1 MTDLTNAQN
10 NASVIATY
18 DNLPALAKMTFELI
32 DAKPETRKDYQSR
45 IGLFIDFIKTEGLNV
60 DSFLLFKRYLQCRN
74 DYSISTKNKYLTA
87 ARIFLKEFHKRRPED
102 LPADIT
108 LNVKGFTQSKKHKRA
123 GLNEDQFAEVRSKL
137 DELTAEG
144 SAQADRLKAI
154 VILLSLQGLRQIE
167 VSRLDVED
175 VDLIRSKAFVLGK
188 GSDDKEAIDLHP
200 ATASALAGYI
210 KSNCI
215 KSGALFVSESNRGKG
230 SRLTTRSIRR
240 IVKSLFND
248 LDFDDAFVHGLRH
261 YFTTK
266 MIKAFKG
273 DLLKVAK
280 FTRHKSLEMLTVYN
294 DDIEREADLP
304 TFHEAFSF

>member
-1 MTDLTNAQN
+1 MTDLTTIKNT
-10 NASVIATY
+10 SS
-18 DNLPALAKMTFELI
+18 ALAVSDDLLQMAFNAFDLI
-32 DAKPETRKDYQSR
+32 DAKQGTREDYKSR
-45 IGLFIDFIKTEGLNV
+45 ISLFIDFAKPTGVGIDT
-60 DSFLLFKRYLQCRN
+60 FLLFKRYLEARN

-87 ARIFLKEFHKRRPED
+87 ARIFLKEVHKRRPD
-102 LPADIT
+102 VLMSDIT
-108 LNVKGFTQSKKHKRA
+108 LNIKGFSQSKKHKRA

-137 DELTAEG
+137 EALTDEG
-144 SAQADRLKAI
+144 SAQAFRLKAI

-167 VSRLDVED
+167 VSRLDVSD
-175 VDLIRSKAFVLGK
+175 VDLVRSKAFIQGK

-200 ATASALAGYI
+200 ATVQAVADYMQ
-210 KSNCI
+210 SNSI
-215 KSGALFVSESNRGKG
+215 KSGPLFVSESNRGKG
-230 SRLTTRSIRR
+230 QRLTTRSIRR
-240 IVKSLFND
+240 IVKGLFAD
-248 LDFDDAFVHGLRH
+248 LEFDAAFVHGLRH

-304 TFHEAFSF
+304 TFHEAFNF